1 MSRFAMLGLLTA
13 VILSL
18 GVSSSFAQVRG
29 TTTNAASSGTRTGL
43 TGAQNAALGAAQNS
57 AFGNQNSAFGAQ
69 NSAFGNQNSA
79 FGTQNSAFGN
89 QNSGL
94 GNTANAGGRTTGTQ
108 TNSNPFGTAQGTSGN
123 GQQGTTQQQGAGQQ
137 QQGFGQQ
144 GANTGLG
151 NTNRTNNALGGG
163 GGNRGFGGTQQFN
176 PFQAAAQR
184 PTGPSIQ
191 PSLRLGFQPPVR
203 PAGQVS
209 ENLETRMQQVSARPG
224 RLTEIK
230 PEFSGVKIN
239 VANDGVVTL
248 RGEVTSEAARRLAA
262 NMIRIEP
269 GVRKV
274 VNELAV
280 VPTPATPATN

>member
-1 MSRFAMLGLLTA
+1 MSRFAMLGLLTVA
-13 VILSL
+13 ILSL
-18 GVSSSFAQVRG
+18 GVSSSVAQTRTQ
-29 TTTNAASSGTRTGL
+29 TTTNAASSGTRAGM
-43 TGAQNAALGAAQNS
+43 TGALNSALGTQQNS
-57 AFGNQNSAFGAQ
+57 AFGGQNSAFGSQ

-89 QNSGL
+89 QNSAF
-94 GNTANAGGRTTGTQ
+94 GNNANTGGRNTGTQ
-108 TNSNPFGTAQGTSGN
+108 TNANPFGNTQSTGTT
-123 GQQGTTQQQGAGQQ
+123 GQQGTTQQQGTGQQ

-144 GANTGLG
+144 QQQG
-151 NTNRTNNALGGG
+151 NGNNNRTNNAFGG

-176 PFQAAAQR
+176 PFQAAGQR

-191 PSLRLGFQPPVR
+191 PSLRLGFQPPAR

-209 ENLETRMQQVSARPG
+209 ENLETRMQQVSARPS

-230 PEFSGVKIN
+230 PELNGVKVS

-248 RGEVTSEAARRLAA
+248 RGEVTSESARRLAA
-262 NMIRIEP
+262 NVIRIEP

-274 VNELAV
+274 INELAV
-280 VPTPATPATN
+280 VPTPAAPATN